1 MSKLA
6 QFENSMKTFVKVLTV
21 STKDKC
27 QLIDLTE
34 HVEEIVSESKVETGL
49 CLVHASHATAAI
61 ICNEHESGLI
71 HDILN
76 KVKELFPPN
85 AGYLH
90 DRIDDNASSHV
101 ASALIGASRTFPVQN
116 GRLVRGTWQNIFLL
130 ELDGPRTRRS
140 VSVQILGE

>member
-1 MSKLA
+1 
-6 QFENSMKTFVKVLTV
+6 MKNFAKTLTL
-21 STKDKC
+21 STRERY

-34 HVEEIVSESKVETGL
+34 SVEEIVSESEVEKGL

-61 ICNEHESGLI
+61 ICNEHESGLVD
-71 HDILN
+71 DILR
-76 KVKELFPPN
+76 KVKELFPPS

-101 ASALIGASRTFPVQN
+101 ASALIGASRTFPIDG

-130 ELDGPRTRRS
+130 ELDGPRSRRT
-140 VSVQILGE
+140 VNVHIIGE

>member
-1 MSKLA
+1 
-6 QFENSMKTFVKVLTV
+6 MKNFAKTITL
-21 STKDKC
+21 STRERY

-34 HVEEIVSESKVETGL
+34 SVEEIVSESEVEKGL

-61 ICNEHESGLI
+61 ICNEHESGLL
-71 HDILN
+71 HDILR
-76 KVKELFPPN
+76 KVKELFPPS

-101 ASALIGASRTFPVQN
+101 ASALIGASRTFPIDR

-130 ELDGPRTRRS
+130 ELDGPRARRT
-140 VSVQILGE
+140 VNVHIIGE

>member
-1 MSKLA
+1 
-6 QFENSMKTFVKVLTV
+6 MKNFTRILTL
-21 STKDKC
+21 STREKY

-34 HVEEIVSESKVETGL
+34 NIEEVVSESKAEKGL

-61 ICNEHESGLI
+61 ICNEHESGLV
-71 HDILN
+71 HDILR

-85 AGYLH
+85 AEYLH

-101 ASALIGASRTFPVQN
+101 ASALIGASRTFPIDD

-130 ELDGPRTRRS
+130 ELDGPRARRT
-140 VSVQILGE
+140 VNVHIMGE

>member
-1 MSKLA
+1 
-6 QFENSMKTFVKVLTV
+6 MKNFIRTITL
-21 STKDKC
+21 STKEKY

-34 HVEEIVSESKVETGL
+34 SVEEIVSESQIASGL

-71 HDILN
+71 RDILN
-76 KVKELFPPN
+76 KVKEIFPPT

-90 DRIDDNASSHV
+90 DRIDDNASGHI
-101 ASALIGASRTFPVQN
+101 ASALIGASRTFPIDE

-130 ELDGPRTRRS
+130 ELDGPRTRRT
-140 VSVQILGE
+140 VNVHIIGE